1 VTETRDYNIVSAQL
15 ILNEPSS
22 DTATTR
28 FCALAKSMGP
38 TNLFLERLG
47 ERDLAPHILS
57 DDTLEGAIA
66 RAKQQEQQ

>member
-28 FCALAKSMGP
+28 FYALAKSMVP

-47 ERDLAPHILS
+47 ERDLAPHILI
-57 DDTLEGAIA
+57 DDTLERAIA
-66 RAKQQEQQ
+66 RAKQQERQ